1 MVVLLF
7 HNPGFSFLGR
17 CMSVIYKISFIV
29 GHWGCPYLVSVT
41 CVEYPQVDQ
50 CLQYSCSGLFHSLID
65 VLILVFASVY
75 HMLISVS
82 WFCFWLNLTFFSNVC
97 LFGCLFG
104 CSRRFEVTLNLRAL
118 SRRISICHCMFP
130 PLLARV

>member
-1 MVVLLF
+1 
-7 HNPGFSFLGR
+7 
-17 CMSVIYKISFIV
+17 MSVIYKISFIV

-82 WFCFWLNLTFFSNVC
+82 WFCFWLIFDFFQFWLC
-97 LFGCLFG
+97 LIVFLVACEDL
-104 CSRRFEVTLNLRAL
+104 VTLNLRAI
-118 SRRISICHCMFP
+118 SRRISLSLYVSLHS
-130 PLLARV
+130 